1 MEFGRPDHFSDDN
14 FEESIG
20 VREIFE
26 KYVIYL
32 EMVCYQHFVM
42 RIVSLF

>member
-1 MEFGRPDHFSDDN
+1 MEFGRPDHFSDDD

-32 EMVCYQHFVM
+32 NGLLSAFCY
-42 RIVSLF
+42 SDC